1 MAGMTNKGKYWV
13 FDWVFRGASLPSNYY
28 VALVTDAVTP
38 DADTDTLGDLTQIQL
53 GNGYTDGGYSLTPNG
68 TDFDDLQEN
77 DTDNRA
83 EIQIKDVTWSASTGP
98 IPSSGDGAR
107 YAVLLDD
114 NATEASRIVI
124 GWWDLE
130 SDRTVSDGQD
140 LTLQDLE
147 LRLQET

>member
-13 FDWVFRGASLPSNYY
+13 FDWVFRGATIPTNYY
-28 VALVTDAVTP
+28 VALVTDASAPT
-38 DADTDTLGDLTQIQL
+38 ADTDTLSQLTEIQA
-53 GNGYTDGGYSLTPNG
+53 GNGYTTGGYSLTPDG

-77 DTDNRA
+77 DTDDRA
-83 EIQIKDVTWSASTGP
+83 EIQVKDVTWSASTGP

-107 YAVLLDD
+107 YAILTDD
-114 NATEASRIVI
+114 DGTVGNRVVI